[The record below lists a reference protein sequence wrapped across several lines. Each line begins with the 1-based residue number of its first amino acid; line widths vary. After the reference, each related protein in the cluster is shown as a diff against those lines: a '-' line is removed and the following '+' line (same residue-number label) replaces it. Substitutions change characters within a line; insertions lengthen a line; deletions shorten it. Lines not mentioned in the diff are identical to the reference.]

1 MGLESEREREIR
13 GQGNREMEREREIRG
28 WWFRDKN
35 TNIILGVMGLQRKM
49 ERDLQRDT
57 KIGEQGLWKKRRDIG
72 GYDFIEGE
80 IDCRLKVQ
88 KEREIL
94 TVRGQR
100 EKEIKGQGL
109 ETKREI
115 LSVRVYRER
124 DILGVSYQIER
135 QK

>member
-1 MGLESEREREIR
+1 
-13 GQGNREMEREREIRG
+13 
-28 WWFRDKN
+28 
-35 TNIILGVMGLQRKM
+35 MGLQRKM

-57 KIGEQGLWKKRRDIG
+57 KIGEQGLWKKKRDIG

-124 DILGVSYQIER
+124 ERDIRGQLLDRKTKMENDQNRER
-135 QK
+135 ERFMVWALEREILKVKNRLIGCQC